1 MATSDQQRAVD
12 AADALLKTNPNP
24 PAVMKRILS
33 IIIAVLS
40 VSALATPAEA
50 HDYHPGDRG
59 YRGDGYR
66 GERHHYHG
74 GYEEARYC
82 PPPRPVC
89 PPRYYGR
96 RPVCPPEYGYYRGP
110 RYVRPGVRIE
120 FGFNG
125 YRGW

>member
-1 MATSDQQRAVD
+1 
-12 AADALLKTNPNP
+12 
-24 PAVMKRILS
+24 MKRILS
-33 IIIAVLS
+33 IVIAVLS

-50 HDYHPGDRG
+50 RDYHRGDRG

-66 GERHHYHG
+66 GDGYRGDGYRGDGYRGDGYRGERHLYHG

-96 RPVCPPEYGYYRGP
+96 RPVCPPEYGYHRGP

>member
-1 MATSDQQRAVD
+1 
-12 AADALLKTNPNP
+12 
-24 PAVMKRILS
+24 MKRILS
-33 IIIAVLS
+33 IVIAVLS

-50 HDYHPGDRG
+50 RDYHPGDRGYRGDGYRGDGYRGDG

-96 RPVCPPEYGYYRGP
+96 RPVCPPEYGYHRGP
-110 RYVRPGVRIE
+110 RYARPGVRIE